1 MYDGM
6 LAFDRAWT
14 LLSRPTTDLISEC
27 LTGLILGAE
36 SLSTCRANYLAF
48 CHFLILL
55 VLVLML
61 SGSSEGCLLR
71 LTSSAPEPNESNFRG
86 VNHALL
92 FCSSMLACRPGCT

>member
-36 SLSTCRANYLAF
+36 SLSTCRANHLAF

-61 SGSSEGCLLR
+61 TGSSEGCLLR
-71 LTSSAPEPNESNFRG
+71 LTSATEPHESNFRG
-86 VNHALL
+86 VNP
-92 FCSSMLACRPGCT
+92 CSSVLQQHAGLSIGV